1 MATETK
7 KVFKP
12 GKVEFEVHMF
22 LIKCPMHVL
31 SLTVTC
37 SKPEILINSLKNGI
51 GLRIF
56 NKNLRQGKNSVDN
69 QENS

>member
-1 MATETK
+1 MAKSKMATETK

-31 SLTVTC
+31 SLTATY
-37 SKPEILINSLKNGI
+37 SRPEILINSLKKME
-51 GLRIF
+51 LAREF
-56 NKNLRQGKNSVDN
+56 
-69 QENS
+69 